1 MFPVFVAKEQLEADV
16 RLFLEN
22 QIDWLVLTTGMG
34 TSALIDVAD
43 QLGAKEAFIKK
54 LHQVKIAARGYKTM
68 AVLLSLLSFKEGEPF
83 YQSGWNTKC

>member
-1 MFPVFVAKEQLEADV
+1 MQGTVFVAKEQLEADV

-43 QLGAKEAFIKK
+43 PRRGSPFIR
-54 LHQVKIAARGYKTM
+54 VVGIPNAD
-68 AVLLSLLSFKEGEPF
+68 
-83 YQSGWNTKC
+83 C